1 MLSGRVLLLETG
13 FVRLGHPQQ
22 TLYWSWRMM
31 TDFRLRQ
38 AEAAAEAEKIEARY
52 SDADLLRLIREHGLE
67 ESSSAA
73 PEVSAQAGEA

>member
-22 TLYWSWRMM
+22 TLYWSWQMM

-38 AEAAAEAEKIEARY
+38 AEAVAEGVV
-52 SDADLLRLIREHGLE
+52 EHKLHFL
-67 ESSSAA
+67 
-73 PEVSAQAGEA
+73 PFLPCY